1 MHGIETIWSLPLTQA
16 VAWAL
21 AHFLWQ
27 GALVGL
33 LLAVILALL
42 GRKNASLRY
51 AVSVG
56 ALALLLALPVATSMW
71 RAWMGET
78 GAVLREQPVGL
89 SEPVPVQDALLP
101 RFLAFW
107 TLGVTLLSVY
117 HLGGW
122 LQARR
127 LRKRST
133 RPIPE
138 PWEQVVEQLRRR
150 LGIWK
155 AVEILETSALAV
167 PVVIGWLRPVI
178 LVPASALTGLTPQQ
192 LEAILAHELAHV
204 RRHDYFVNLFQTV
217 VETLL
222 FYHPVVWWVSRVIRR
237 EREHCCD
244 DLAVAVYG
252 DRMIYARALAELEGL
267 RAAPSPHLALASTD
281 RPLLARVRRIVG
293 VPSEPSRPSWLIGVL
308 TLTLLPAVF
317 SGAANAVE
325 PTVLSRDTL
334 SRFQAL
340 GLELPAEEL
349 RVLAKQGVTP
359 EYIRI
364 WKQAGY
370 SPPLSRNPEELRQY
384 ANILREFR
392 QSGVT
397 PEYRQELLDCDFRK
411 LNDLV
416 VLGKQKVPSYYIREL
431 AYAGYCGIHL
441 SPDDVVKLWT
451 YKVDPDFVKKTRKRE
466 GRHRTADELVNLWRG
481 TGYQPIP

>member
-1 MHGIETIWSLPLTQA
+1 MHGIETIWSSPLIRT

-33 LLAVILALL
+33 LLAMALALL
-42 GRKNASLRY
+42 GRKDASLRY
-51 AVSVG
+51 VVSVG
-56 ALALLLALPVATSMW
+56 ALALLLTLPVATSLW
-71 RAWMGET
+71 RTRMGET
-78 GAVLREQPVGL
+78 GTFLAAKSVALSQPFPG
-89 SEPVPVQDALLP
+89 QNALLP
-101 RFLAFW
+101 LFLAFW

-122 LQARR
+122 IQVLR
-127 LRKRST
+127 LRERST

-138 PWEQVVEQLRRR
+138 WEKVVRQLSRR

-155 AVEILETSALAV
+155 RVEVLETSALAV

-178 LVPASALTGLTPQQ
+178 LVPASALIGLTPQQ

-217 VETLL
+217 AETLL
-222 FYHPVVWWVSRVIRR
+222 FYHPVVWWVSSVIRR
-237 EREHCCD
+237 ERELCCD
-244 DLAVAVYG
+244 DLAVAVSG

-267 RAAPSPHLALASTD
+267 RTAPSPRLALASTD
-281 RPLLARVRRIVG
+281 RPLLTRVHRIIG
-293 VPSEPSRPSWLIGVL
+293 VYRAKPLRPSWLAGVL
-308 TLTLLPAVF
+308 ALSLLPGVF
-317 SGAANAVE
+317 SGAADAAE
-325 PTVLSRDTL
+325 PALSRDAMR
-334 SRFQAL
+334 RFQAL
-340 GLELPAEEL
+340 GLELPPEEL
-349 RVLAKQGVTP
+349 RELAKQGVTP
-359 EYIRI
+359 EYVRI
-364 WKQAGY
+364 WERAGY
-370 SPPLSRNPEELRQY
+370 SPPSSREPEELRQY
-384 ANILREFR
+384 ANILKAFR

-416 VLGKQKVPSYYIREL
+416 VLGKQRVPSGYVREL

-441 SPDDVVKLWT
+441 SPDGVVKLW
-451 YKVDPDFVKKTRKRE
+451 KNEVPPDFIKKTLKLE
-466 GRHRTADELVNLWRG
+466 GRHRTADELVNFWRG